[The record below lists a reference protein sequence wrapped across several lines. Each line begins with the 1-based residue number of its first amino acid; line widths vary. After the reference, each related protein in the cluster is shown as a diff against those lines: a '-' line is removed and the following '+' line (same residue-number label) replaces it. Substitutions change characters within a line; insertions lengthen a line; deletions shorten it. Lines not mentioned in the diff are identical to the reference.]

1 MPKSAFAPLLVL
13 CLVPAPAS
21 TAEAGAD
28 ADLKRAGA
36 LFTLAFEG
44 RCAEDAFSAETLA
57 GAEGV
62 TYTYRNTTDKNEAA
76 PNHATLYTFF
86 CDRFHNSGSA
96 AFILKD
102 NEGHFQVVTFATPIS
117 VFRSEAGG
125 EGNLVP
131 AGLAGISTTD
141 TLLNGEFD
149 PETLT
154 ISAGTYE
161 LGREYF
167 ASYAFRDGAFVF
179 ADDQSYRIKDGALV
193 LDPRETDED
202 P

>member
-1 MPKSAFAPLLVL
+1 MPKSAVIPLLAL

-21 TAEAGAD
+21 TAEARPD
-28 ADLKRAGA
+28 ADVKRAGA

-44 RCAEDAFSAETLA
+44 RCAEDAFSTETLA
-57 GAEGV
+57 GTEGV
-62 TYTYRNTTDKNEAA
+62 TFTYRNTTDENDAA
-76 PNHATLYTFF
+76 PSHATLYTFF

-102 NEGHFQVVTFATPIS
+102 TDGHFQVVTFATPIS
-117 VFRSEAGG
+117 TFKAETGG
-125 EGNLVP
+125 DGNLVP

-141 TLLNGEFD
+141 TLLNGEFN

-154 ISAGTYE
+154 ISSGSYE